1 MLAQVPGLTPELATL
16 VARRFAILGEPM
28 RVRLL
33 DALHERGEASVSE
46 LAQALG
52 AGHANVSKHL
62 NLLLAERMVGRRR
75 DGPRA
80 LYRITDPSLIR
91 LCDDV
96 CAGVRDGLRELHALL
111 EAPAGD
117 REAVR

>member
-1 MLAQVPGLTPELATL
+1 MLERVTRLTPELATL
-16 VARRFAILGEPM
+16 IARRFAILGEPM

-46 LAQALG
+46 LADAVG

-80 LYRITDPSLIR
+80 LYRITDPSLVR

-96 CAGVRDGLRELHALL
+96 CAGVREGLRELHALL
-111 EAPAGD
+111 DEPTTD